1 MKTYRFAI
9 SITVLLLSTFVT
21 AQAAVNESETRGV
34 QTSPLTVARSLSPNL
49 VTGKSSRLNPRM
61 PRLSRR
67 ARAKF
72 ASLVSRGCGC
82 PATADDPD
90 ALGASCWKSCVTSWG
105 VTYSTLVACGGV
117 CAGAATGNPVAIAVC
132 AGCLGTGEWVLAGCA
147 MYCAWGGGGGHGIL
161 QQEPQA
167 KLHKRSGSST
177 RT

>member
-132 AGCLGTGEWVLAGCA
+132 PFAVVLGNAGCMGMRNPRPAKSRSAGICSA
-147 MYCAWGGGGGHGIL
+147 ALLPSHI
-161 QQEPQA
+161 A
-167 KLHKRSGSST
+167 
-177 RT
+177 